1 MNNRLV
7 VLAQLPAKVRELV
20 RSFEGNLEDCEIEMK
35 VSNVEYAPAFEKLKI
50 DTEEYIRGLL
60 SLTFTGSEL
69 ETAFQAIREG
79 RWCDL
84 L

>member
-7 VLAQLPAKVRELV
+7 VFAKLPAKVRELI
-20 RSFEGNLEDCEIEMK
+20 RNFESNIEECEIEIK
-35 VSNVEYAPAFEKLKI
+35 VSSKEYAPAFEKLKY

-60 SLTFTGSEL
+60 SLTFSGPEL

-79 RWCDL
+79 RW
-84 L
+84 